1 MSVARRR
8 RGSSKSEEDRAPGTT
23 EWTALL
29 ESHHATIDDDKENM
43 GRDRTNEFQSA
54 LRALQGRPQ
63 IRPVQPG
70 VNGVNNKINRNLDQY
85 GEFMKIA
92 K

>member
-8 RGSSKSEEDRAPGTT
+8 RGSSKSEDDRAPGTT
-23 EWTALL
+23 EWTSL
-29 ESHHATIDDDKENM
+29 IDSQSQFEDDKENM

-63 IRPVQPG
+63 VRPVQPG
-70 VNGVNNKINRNLDQY
+70 VNGANKINRNLDQY